1 VTPAKTASSTS
12 LTLER
17 RAADGS
23 VLGTVELDETIFGV
37 TVNVPLIHQ
46 VVTAQLAARRS
57 GTQNTKTRAEVAGGA
72 AKPFRQKGTGN
83 ARQGT
88 NRAPHFSGGG
98 VALGPRPR
106 KYDQKTPKKMIRAA
120 LRCALSDRANEGG
133 LRLVDSFGLQ
143 APKTKSAIAVLDA
156 IGAEGRVLVV
166 LSRDD
171 DATARSL
178 SNLPHV
184 VALPGDQLTAF
195 DVLCADVIVFT
206 DETLPGGSAN
216 GASADLVEEPDAKPA
231 KAVAAPAKPARA
243 AKAASVA
250 TEPAE
255 ADAAATE
262 PAETETAA
270 TESIAT
276 DSAATESTETESTEA
291 GSPETESTET
301 EKEDDK

>member
-1 VTPAKTASSTS
+1 MTAPTAS
-12 LTLER
+12 LRLER
-17 RAADGS
+17 RGADGK
-23 VLGTVELDETIFGV
+23 VLGTVELDESIFGV
-37 TVNVPLIHQ
+37 AVNVPLLHQ

-120 LRCALSDRANEGG
+120 LRCALADRANEGG
-133 LRLVDSFGLQ
+133 LRLVDSFGLN
-143 APKTKSAIAVLDA
+143 APKTKSALGVLRALDA
-156 IGAEGRVLVV
+156 DGRVLVV

-171 DATARSL
+171 EMTARSL

-184 VALPGDQLTAF
+184 VTLPVDQLTAF

-206 DETLPGGSAN
+206 DETLPGGS
-216 GASADLVEEPDAKPA
+216 GASASAVVLDEPEAAEPVVVTKPA
-231 KAVAAPAKPARA
+231 ARTKPAASTA
-243 AKAASVA
+243 ADVADPVEPAADVTVPEATATAASA
-250 TEPAE
+250 SDAAE
-255 ADAAATE
+255 ADVT
-262 PAETETAA
+262 A
-270 TESIAT
+270 TES
-276 DSAATESTETESTEA
+276 SK
-291 GSPETESTET
+291 
-301 EKEDDK
+301 KEDDSE

>member
-1 VTPAKTASSTS
+1 VTPAKTATSTS

-17 RAADGS
+17 HAADGS
-23 VLGTVELDETIFGV
+23 VLGTVELDESIFGV

-133 LRLVDSFGLQ
+133 LRLVDSFGLA
-143 APKTKSAIAVLDA
+143 APKTKRAVAVLDA

-171 DATARSL
+171 DVTARSL

-184 VALPGDQLTAF
+184 VALPDDQLTAF

-206 DETLPGGSAN
+206 DETLPGVSAN
-216 GASADLVEEPDAKPA
+216 TAAVSLLDEPE
-231 KAVAAPAKPARA
+231 AAPAKTPR
-243 AKAASVA
+243 AKAAS

-255 ADAAATE
+255 VVVTEPAAAVVVEAVPEVAESSAEPAETEPVETE
-262 PAETETAA
+262 PAETEPA
-270 TESIAT
+270 
-276 DSAATESTETESTEA
+276 ETE
-291 GSPETESTET
+291 PVETERAET
-301 EKEDDK
+301 GEEDEGE

>member
-1 VTPAKTASSTS
+1 VTSTTTS
-12 LTLER
+12 LSLER
-17 RAADGS
+17 RGADGT
-23 VLGTVELDETIFGV
+23 VLGTVELDESIFGV
-37 TVNVPLIHQ
+37 AVNVPLIHQ

-120 LRCALSDRANEGG
+120 LRCALADRANEGG
-133 LRLVDSFGLQ
+133 LRLVDSFGISS
-143 APKTKSAIAVLDA
+143 PKTKSALAVLRALD
-156 IGAEGRVLVV
+156 AEGRVLVV

-171 DATARSL
+171 EMTARSL

-184 VALPGDQLTAF
+184 VTLPADQLTAF

-206 DETLPGGSAN
+206 DETLPGGRGAA
-216 GASADLVEEPDAKPA
+216 ASAVLDESEETAPVPTKRASTRSKPA
-231 KAVAAPAKPARA
+231 ASAPDVSETADAGADAP
-243 AKAASVA
+243 
-250 TEPAE
+250 E
-255 ADAAATE
+255 ALSAAAATSADDE
-262 PAETETAA
+262 AVAKPSEEGD
-270 TESIAT
+270 
-276 DSAATESTETESTEA
+276 DSE
-291 GSPETESTET
+291 
-301 EKEDDK
+301 

>member
-1 VTPAKTASSTS
+1 VTTATTATSTS

-17 RAADGS
+17 HAADGK

-57 GTQNTKTRAEVAGGA
+57 GTQSTKTRAEVAGGA

-120 LRCALSDRANEGG
+120 LRCALSDRATEGG
-133 LRLVDSFGLQ
+133 LRLVDSFGLSS
-143 APKTKSAIAVLDA
+143 PKTKSAVAVLDA

-206 DETLPGGSAN
+206 DETLPGGSGGA
-216 GASADLVEEPDAKPA
+216 ASAVVLDEAEADEQVPVAK
-231 KAVAAPAKPARA
+231 ARA
-243 AKAASVA
+243 ARKPAAAVA
-250 TEPAE
+250 DVTEAVEPA
-255 ADAAATE
+255 AAEPVTAE
-262 PAETETAA
+262 PAVDEPAVAETAA
-270 TESIAT
+270 DES
-276 DSAATESTETESTEA
+276 E
-291 GSPETESTET
+291 
-301 EKEDDK
+301 EDDSE

>member
-1 VTPAKTASSTS
+1 
-12 LTLER
+12 
-17 RAADGS
+17 
-23 VLGTVELDETIFGV
+23 V

-120 LRCALSDRANEGG
+120 LRCALSDRANERG
-133 LRLVDSFGLQ
+133 LRLVDSFGLS
-143 APKTKSAIAVLDA
+143 APKTKSAVAVLAA

-166 LSRDD
+166 LTRDD
-171 DATARSL
+171 DVTARSL

-184 VALPGDQLTAF
+184 VALPADQLTAF
-195 DVLCADVIVFT
+195 DVLSADVIVFT
-206 DETLPGGSAN
+206 DETLPGGS
-216 GASADLVEEPDAKPA
+216 GAAVDLSDAAEPEVAEPA
-231 KAVAAPAKPARA
+231 EKKARPT
-243 AKAASVA
+243 KAAASKAEPVEVVSSD

-255 ADAAATE
+255 VEPDVAEPAEIEPDVVEPEADAAE
-262 PAETETAA
+262 SETGD
-270 TESIAT
+270 
-276 DSAATESTETESTEA
+276 DSE
-291 GSPETESTET
+291 
-301 EKEDDK
+301 

>member
-1 VTPAKTASSTS
+1 VTTATTATSTS

-17 RAADGS
+17 HAADGS

-37 TVNVPLIHQ
+37 AVNVPLLHQ

-88 NRAPHFSGGG
+88 IRAPHFSGGG

-133 LRLVDSFGLQ
+133 LRLVDSFGLA
-143 APKTKSAIAVLDA
+143 APKTKSVLAVLSALD
-156 IGAEGRVLVV
+156 AEGRVLVV

-171 DATARSL
+171 EVTARSL

-184 VALPGDQLTAF
+184 VTLPADQLTAF

-206 DETLPGGSAN
+206 DETLPGGS
-216 GASADLVEEPDAKPA
+216 GSTVSAVALDEPEAEEP
-231 KAVAAPAKPARA
+231 VAAAKVTTAR
-243 AKAASVA
+243 KPKPVA
-250 TEPAE
+250 TAKDVPAADVPVAEVDEPA
-255 ADAAATE
+255 ADATVTDE
-262 PAETETAA
+262 PEE
-270 TESIAT
+270 
-276 DSAATESTETESTEA
+276 
-291 GSPETESTET
+291 
-301 EKEDDK
+301 EDDSE

>member
-1 VTPAKTASSTS
+1 VTTATSTS
-12 LTLER
+12 ITLER
-17 RAADGS
+17 HAADGS

-57 GTQNTKTRAEVAGGA
+57 GTQSTKTRAEVAGGA

-133 LRLVDSFGLQ
+133 LRLVESFGLS
-143 APKTKSAIAVLDA
+143 APKTKSAVAVLDA

-171 DATARSL
+171 EVTARSL

-216 GASADLVEEPDAKPA
+216 GAADLSDEAEPDAAAPVVAAKAKPA
-231 KAVAAPAKPARA
+231 KAA
-243 AKAASVA
+243 AKAKPVEVAS
-250 TEPAE
+250 
-255 ADAAATE
+255 
-262 PAETETAA
+262 AETESA
-270 TESIAT
+270 EPE
-276 DSAATESTETESTEA
+276 SAATESAEAEPAVTEESGETEE
-291 GSPETESTET
+291 ETDSE
-301 EKEDDK
+301 

>member
-1 VTPAKTASSTS
+1 VTTATTATCTS

-17 RAADGS
+17 HAADGS

-37 TVNVPLIHQ
+37 AVNVPLIHQ

-57 GTQNTKTRAEVAGGA
+57 GTQSTKTRAEVAGGA

-133 LRLVDSFGLQ
+133 LRLVDSFGLS
-143 APKTKSAIAVLDA
+143 APKTKSAVQVLAA

-171 DATARSL
+171 EMTARSL

-195 DVLCADVIVFT
+195 DVLSADVVVFT
-206 DETLPGGSAN
+206 DETLPGGSGN
-216 GASADLVEEPDAKPA
+216 GAAVDLSDEAEPDVAEPVATKAKPV
-231 KAVAAPAKPARA
+231 KAVAA
-243 AKAASVA
+243 KAEPVEVA
-250 TEPAE
+250 TADTDPAEVDPDVAEPDVVEPDVVEPDVVEPDVVEPAE
-255 ADAAATE
+255 SDA
-262 PAETETAA
+262 AETET
-270 TESIAT
+270 
-276 DSAATESTETESTEA
+276 
-291 GSPETESTET
+291 
-301 EKEDDK
+301 EDDK

>member
-1 VTPAKTASSTS
+1 VTTATTDTSTT

-17 RAADGS
+17 HAADGS
-23 VLGTVELDETIFGV
+23 VLGIVELDETIFGV
-37 TVNVPLIHQ
+37 AVNVPLLHQ

-133 LRLVDSFGLQ
+133 LRLVDSFGLS
-143 APKTKSAIAVLDA
+143 APKTKSALAVLGALD
-156 IGAEGRVLVV
+156 AEGRVLVV

-171 DATARSL
+171 EATARSL

-184 VALPGDQLTAF
+184 VTLPGDQLTAF

-206 DETLPGGSAN
+206 DETLPGGSGNA
-216 GASADLVEEPDAKPA
+216 ASTVSLDEPEADAPVVAKKATTARKPKPA
-231 KAVAAPAKPARA
+231 ATAVDVTDADA
-243 AKAASVA
+243 
-250 TEPAE
+250 AE
-255 ADAAATE
+255 ADE
-262 PAETETAA
+262 PAADATATDETEDG
-270 TESIAT
+270 
-276 DSAATESTETESTEA
+276 DSE
-291 GSPETESTET
+291 
-301 EKEDDK
+301 

>member
-1 VTPAKTASSTS
+1 VTPATTATSTS

-17 RAADGS
+17 HAADGS
-23 VLGTVELDETIFGV
+23 VLGTVELDEAIFGV
-37 TVNVPLIHQ
+37 TVNVPLLHQ

-133 LRLVDSFGLQ
+133 LRLVDSFGLA
-143 APKTKSAIAVLDA
+143 APKTQSAVAVLAA

-166 LSRDD
+166 LTRDD
-171 DATARSL
+171 DVTARSL

-195 DVLCADVIVFT
+195 DVLSADVIVFT
-206 DETLPGGSAN
+206 DETLPGGSGS
-216 GASADLVEEPDAKPA
+216 GAAVDLSDEAEPDAAEPVAAKAKPA
-231 KAVAAPAKPARA
+231 KAAARKAAPVEVAA
-243 AKAASVA
+243 SD

-255 ADAAATE
+255 VEPDVAEPAELEPDVVEPAELEPEADA
-262 PAETETAA
+262 AETET
-270 TESIAT
+270 
-276 DSAATESTETESTEA
+276 
-291 GSPETESTET
+291 
-301 EKEDDK
+301 EDDK

>member
-1 VTPAKTASSTS
+1 VTTADTATSTS

-17 RAADGS
+17 HAADGS

-37 TVNVPLIHQ
+37 AVNVPLIHQ

-57 GTQNTKTRAEVAGGA
+57 GTQSTKTRAEVAGGA

-98 VALGPRPR
+98 VALGPHPR

-133 LRLVDSFGLQ
+133 LRLVDSFGLA
-143 APKTKSAIAVLDA
+143 APKTKSALAVLDA

-171 DATARSL
+171 EATARSL

-216 GASADLVEEPDAKPA
+216 DDAALPDEAEPVVAVSQANEPLEVSAEAEPDEV
-231 KAVAAPAKPARA
+231 VAELAEI
-243 AKAASVA
+243 
-250 TEPAE
+250 EPAE
-255 ADAAATE
+255 IE
-262 PAETETAA
+262 PAEIEPA
-270 TESIAT
+270 EIEKDD
-276 DSAATESTETESTEA
+276 DSE
-291 GSPETESTET
+291 
-301 EKEDDK
+301 

>member
-1 VTPAKTASSTS
+1 VTTATTATSTS

-17 RAADGS
+17 HAADGS

-37 TVNVPLIHQ
+37 AVNVPLIHQ

-57 GTQNTKTRAEVAGGA
+57 GTQSTKTRAEVAGGA

-133 LRLVDSFGLQ
+133 LRLVDSFGLS
-143 APKTKSAIAVLDA
+143 APKTKSAVAVLAA

-171 DATARSL
+171 EVTARSL

-195 DVLCADVIVFT
+195 DVLSADVVVFT
-206 DETLPGGSAN
+206 DETLPGGS
-216 GASADLVEEPDAKPA
+216 GAAVDLSDAAEPDAAEPDAAEPVEAKAKPV
-231 KAVAAPAKPARA
+231 KAVAAKAEPVEVA
-243 AKAASVA
+243 AAD

-255 ADAAATE
+255 VDPEVAEPAEIEPDVVEPAEAE
-262 PAETETAA
+262 PAETET
-270 TESIAT
+270 
-276 DSAATESTETESTEA
+276 
-291 GSPETESTET
+291 
-301 EKEDDK
+301 EDDSE

>member
-1 VTPAKTASSTS
+1 VTSTTASTAA
-12 LTLER
+12 LRLER
-17 RAADGS
+17 HGADGK
-23 VLGTVELDETIFGV
+23 VLGTVELDESIFGV
-37 TVNVPLIHQ
+37 AVNVPLLHQ

-120 LRCALSDRANEGG
+120 LRCALADRANEGG
-133 LRLVDSFGLQ
+133 LRLVDSFGLN
-143 APKTKSAIAVLDA
+143 APKTKSALGVLRALDA
-156 IGAEGRVLVV
+156 DGRVLVV

-171 DATARSL
+171 EMTARSL

-184 VALPGDQLTAF
+184 VTLPVDQLTAF

-206 DETLPGGSAN
+206 DETLPGGS
-216 GASADLVEEPDAKPA
+216 GTSASAVVLDEPE
-231 KAVAAPAKPARA
+231 AAEPVVVT
-243 AKAASVA
+243 KAASRTKPAASTGADVA
-250 TEPAE
+250 DSAEPVADPAEPAADATVPEATATVASTTAASASDAAE
-255 ADAAATE
+255 ADVT
-262 PAETETAA
+262 A
-270 TESIAT
+270 TES
-276 DSAATESTETESTEA
+276 S
-291 GSPETESTET
+291 
-301 EKEDDK
+301 EKEDDSE

>member
-1 VTPAKTASSTS
+1 VTTAPTATSTS

-17 RAADGS
+17 HAADGR

-37 TVNVPLIHQ
+37 AVNVPLIHQ

-133 LRLVDSFGLQ
+133 LRLVDSFALN
-143 APKTKSAIAVLDA
+143 APKTKSALAVLSALDA
-156 IGAEGRVLVV
+156 DGRVLVV

-171 DATARSL
+171 EVTARSL

-184 VALPGDQLTAF
+184 VTLPGDQLTAF

-206 DETLPGGSAN
+206 DETLPGG
-216 GASADLVEEPDAKPA
+216 GASSTSSAVFDEAEEPATAKG
-231 KAVAAPAKPARA
+231 VA
-243 AKAASVA
+243 AASVA
-250 TEPAE
+250 APTVADEPEPAATV
-255 ADAAATE
+255 ADAVVTDEATANAVVTDE
-262 PAETETAA
+262 ATADA
-270 TESIAT
+270 
-276 DSAATESTETESTEA
+276 
-291 GSPETESTET
+291 T
-301 EKEDDK
+301 EKEDDSE

>member
-1 VTPAKTASSTS
+1 MTTAETATSTS

-17 RAADGS
+17 HAADGS

-37 TVNVPLIHQ
+37 AVNVPLIHQ

-57 GTQNTKTRAEVAGGA
+57 GTQSTKTRAEVAGGA

-98 VALGPRPR
+98 VALGPHPR

-133 LRLVDSFGLQ
+133 LRLVDSFGLS
-143 APKTKSAIAVLDA
+143 APKTKSAVAVLDA

-171 DATARSL
+171 EMAARSL

-206 DETLPGGSAN
+206 DETLPGGSGN
-216 GASADLVEEPDAKPA
+216 GAAVDLSDESEPDEVEPVGAKAKPVKAVSAKAETVEVASADTELAEVDPD
-231 KAVAAPAKPARA
+231 VA
-243 AKAASVA
+243 
-250 TEPAE
+250 EPAE
-255 ADAAATE
+255 IEADEAEPAETE
-262 PAETETAA
+262 PAETET
-270 TESIAT
+270 
-276 DSAATESTETESTEA
+276 
-291 GSPETESTET
+291 
-301 EKEDDK
+301 EDDSD

>member
-1 VTPAKTASSTS
+1 MTTATST

-17 RAADGS
+17 HAADGK
-23 VLGTVELDETIFGV
+23 VLGTVELDESIFGV
-37 TVNVPLIHQ
+37 AVNVPLIHQ

-133 LRLVDSFGLQ
+133 LRLVESFGLS
-143 APKTKSAIAVLDA
+143 APKTKSAVAVLEA

-171 DATARSL
+171 DVTARSL

-195 DVLCADVIVFT
+195 DVLSADVIVFT

-216 GASADLVEEPDAKPA
+216 GATAVLSDEDEPAEAKPA
-231 KAVAAPAKPARA
+231 EAKPARA
-243 AKAASVA
+243 VRAKAK
-250 TEPAE
+250 PAE
-255 ADAAATE
+255 VAAVEPDPAEPEAAEPEAAETEAAATE
-262 PAETETAA
+262 PAETEPVATEAAA
-270 TESIAT
+270 TE
-276 DSAATESTETESTEA
+276 AAETETEEA
-291 GSPETESTET
+291 P
-301 EKEDDK
+301 

>member
-1 VTPAKTASSTS
+1 
-12 LTLER
+12 
-17 RAADGS
+17 
-23 VLGTVELDETIFGV
+23 VELDETIFGV
-37 TVNVPLIHQ
+37 AVNVPLIHQ

-57 GTQNTKTRAEVAGGA
+57 GTQSTKTRAEVAGGA

-98 VALGPRPR
+98 VALGPHPR

-133 LRLVDSFGLQ
+133 LRLVDSFGLA
-143 APKTKSAIAVLDA
+143 APKTKSAVAVLDA

-171 DATARSL
+171 EMTARSL

-206 DETLPGGSAN
+206 DATLPGRGAN
-216 GASADLVEEPDAKPA
+216 GAEAALSAEAEPVE
-231 KAVAAPAKPARA
+231 VVA
-243 AKAASVA
+243 AKAEPVEVVA
-250 TEPAE
+250 AKAEPVEVVAAKAEPADV
-255 ADAAATE
+255 AS
-262 PAETETAA
+262 AETE
-270 TESIAT
+270 
-276 DSAATESTETESTEA
+276 SA
-291 GSPETESTET
+291 ET
-301 EKEDDK
+301 EKEDDSE

>member
-1 VTPAKTASSTS
+1 MTTATTTTSTS

-17 RAADGS
+17 HAADGS
-23 VLGTVELDETIFGV
+23 VLGTVELDESIFGV
-37 TVNVPLIHQ
+37 AVNVPLIHQ

-133 LRLVDSFGLQ
+133 LRLVDSFGLS
-143 APKTKSAIAVLDA
+143 APKTKGALAVLSAIDA
-156 IGAEGRVLVV
+156 QGRVLVV

-171 DATARSL
+171 EVTARSL

-184 VALPGDQLTAF
+184 VTLPGDQLTAF

-206 DETLPGGSAN
+206 DETLPGGSAA
-216 GASADLVEEPDAKPA
+216 GSTVVLDEPEAVEPEAVEPVVSAETTAKVPAKRRATRKPVADVTSADEP
-231 KAVAAPAKPARA
+231 
-243 AKAASVA
+243 A
-250 TEPAE
+250 TEVTAT
-255 ADAAATE
+255 DATATE
-262 PAETETAA
+262 
-270 TESIAT
+270 
-276 DSAATESTETESTEA
+276 
-291 GSPETESTET
+291 
-301 EKEDDK
+301 EDDSE

>member
-1 VTPAKTASSTS
+1 
-12 LTLER
+12 
-17 RAADGS
+17 

-37 TVNVPLIHQ
+37 AVNVPLIHQ

-133 LRLVDSFGLQ
+133 LRLVDSFGLS
-143 APKTKSAIAVLDA
+143 APKTKSAVAVLDA

-171 DATARSL
+171 EMAARSL

-206 DETLPGGSAN
+206 DETLPGGSGN
-216 GASADLVEEPDAKPA
+216 GAAVDLSDESEPDEVEPVGAKAKPVKAVSAKAETVEVASADTELAEVDPD
-231 KAVAAPAKPARA
+231 VA
-243 AKAASVA
+243 
-250 TEPAE
+250 EPAE
-255 ADAAATE
+255 IEADEAE
-262 PAETETAA
+262 PAETEPAG
-270 TESIAT
+270 
-276 DSAATESTETESTEA
+276 TETE
-291 GSPETESTET
+291 
-301 EKEDDK
+301 DDSE

>member
-1 VTPAKTASSTS
+1 VTTATTATSTS

-17 RAADGS
+17 HAADGR

-37 TVNVPLIHQ
+37 AVNVPLLHQ

-133 LRLVDSFGLQ
+133 LRLVDSFALS
-143 APKTKSAIAVLDA
+143 APKTKSALAVLNALDA
-156 IGAEGRVLVV
+156 DGRVLVV

-171 DATARSL
+171 EMTARSL

-184 VALPGDQLTAF
+184 VTLPGDQLTAF

-206 DETLPGGSAN
+206 DETLPGGSASSTST
-216 GASADLVEEPDAKPA
+216 AVFDEVEAEEPTTANDVAPA
-231 KAVAAPAKPARA
+231 TVAPATVAPASVAAP
-243 AKAASVA
+243 SVA
-250 TEPAE
+250 DEPEPAATVTDE
-255 ADAAATE
+255 ATADGIVADGATADA
-262 PAETETAA
+262 
-270 TESIAT
+270 
-276 DSAATESTETESTEA
+276 
-291 GSPETESTET
+291 T
-301 EKEDDK
+301 EKEDDSE

>member
-1 VTPAKTASSTS
+1 MTTATTATSTS

-17 RAADGS
+17 HAADGS

-37 TVNVPLIHQ
+37 AVNVPLLHQ

-57 GTQNTKTRAEVAGGA
+57 GTQSTKTRAEVAGGA

-133 LRLVDSFGLQ
+133 LRLVDSFALS
-143 APKTKSAIAVLDA
+143 APKTKSAVAVLTA

-178 SNLPHV
+178 ANLPHV

-195 DVLCADVIVFT
+195 DVLSADVIVFT
-206 DETLPGGSAN
+206 DETLPGGSGH
-216 GASADLVEEPDAKPA
+216 GAAVDLSDEAELDAAEPVEAKAKPVKAVAA
-231 KAVAAPAKPARA
+231 KAVAA
-243 AKAASVA
+243 KAEPVEVA
-250 TEPAE
+250 TDDTEPAE
-255 ADAAATE
+255 VEPDVAEPAEIEPDVVEPDVAE
-262 PAETETAA
+262 PAETET
-270 TESIAT
+270 
-276 DSAATESTETESTEA
+276 
-291 GSPETESTET
+291 
-301 EKEDDK
+301 EDDSE

>member
-1 VTPAKTASSTS
+1 VTTAATSTS

-17 RAADGS
+17 RSADGS

-37 TVNVPLIHQ
+37 SVNVPLLHQ

-133 LRLVDSFGLQ
+133 LRLVDSFGLS
-143 APKTKSAIAVLDA
+143 APKTKSALAVLTALDA
-156 IGAEGRVLVV
+156 DGRVLVV

-171 DATARSL
+171 EATARSL
-178 SNLPHV
+178 ANLPNV
-184 VALPGDQLTAF
+184 VTLPGDQLTAF

-206 DETLPGGSAN
+206 DETLPGGGSDTSTVAVLDAPVDFEPVVDEPMPVAPAPVAAVPVAAEPVAVEID
-216 GASADLVEEPDAKPA
+216 ASASDVAVSDA
-231 KAVAAPAKPARA
+231 AVAD
-243 AKAASVA
+243 
-250 TEPAE
+250 E
-255 ADAAATE
+255 
-262 PAETETAA
+262 
-270 TESIAT
+270 I
-276 DSAATESTETESTEA
+276 
-291 GSPETESTET
+291 
-301 EKEDDK
+301 EKEGDSE